1 MELELSGCRIRSWRD
16 GDQSSLARH
25 ANDVQVWRNVRD
37 HFPHPYTVADADAW
51 IARVVGHVPE
61 TQFAIEVN
69 GEVVGGVG
77 LMLQEDVA
85 RHSAEIGYWLG
96 QAYWGRGIMT
106 EVVRYMT
113 GWGFTSLDLYRVYAL
128 VFEWN
133 PASRRVLEKA
143 GYLLEGRLRKAVL
156 KDGQLLDQFAYA
168 VTRHD
173 PPYVQP
179 DTAPSA
185 SLKSKVAH

>member
-1 MELELSGCRIRSWRD
+1 MELELPGCRIRSWRE
-16 GDQSSLARH
+16 GDQSSLAYR
-25 ANDVQVWRNVRD
+25 ANDPQVWRNVRD

-51 IARVVGHVPE
+51 IARVVGHEPE

-69 GEVVGGVG
+69 GEVAGGVG

-96 QAYWGRGIMT
+96 QTYWGRGIMT
-106 EVVRYMT
+106 DVVRHMT
-113 GWGFTSLDLYRVYAL
+113 RYGFASLDLYRVYAL

-143 GYLLEGRLRKAVL
+143 GYILEGRLRKAAI
-156 KDGQLLDQFAYA
+156 KDSQLLDQFAYA
-168 VTRHD
+168 VTRDD
-173 PPYVQP
+173 PPYCEA
-179 DTAPSA
+179 DTGSA
-185 SLKSKVAH
+185 LPGSSPR

>member
-1 MELELSGCRIRSWRD
+1 MELELPGCRIRSWRD
-16 GDQSSLARH
+16 GDQPSLARH
-25 ANDVQVWRNVRD
+25 ANDLLVWRNVRD

-69 GEVVGGVG
+69 GEVAGGVG

-106 EVVRYMT
+106 GVVRRMT
-113 GWGFTSLDLYRVYAL
+113 RYGFTSLDLYRVYAL

-143 GYLLEGRLRKAVL
+143 GYVLEGRLRKAVI
-156 KDGQLLDQFAYA
+156 KDGQLLDQFVYA
-168 VTRHD
+168 VTRED
-173 PPYVQP
+173 PPYSVGEAETEQP
-179 DTAPSA
+179 VSPER
-185 SLKSKVAH
+185 

>member
-16 GDQSSLARH
+16 GDQPSLARH
-25 ANDVQVWRNVRD
+25 ANDVLVWRNVRD
-37 HFPHPYTVADADAW
+37 QFPHPYTLADAEAW
-51 IARVVGHVPE
+51 IAKVVGHEPE
-61 TQFAIEVN
+61 TQFAIEVS
-69 GEVVGGVG
+69 GEVAGGVG

-106 EVVRYMT
+106 EVVRRMT
-113 GWGFTSLDLYRVYAL
+113 RYGLTSLDLFRVYAF
-128 VFEWN
+128 VFESN

-143 GYLLEGRLRKAVL
+143 GYTLEGRLRKAVI

-179 DTAPSA
+179 DTESVWPGLSQ
-185 SLKSKVAH
+185 K

>member
-1 MELELSGCRIRSWRD
+1 MELDLTGCRIRSWRD
-16 GDQSSLARH
+16 GDQPSLARH
-25 ANDVQVWRNVRD
+25 ANDALVWRNVRD
-37 HFPHPYTVADADAW
+37 HFPHPYTLADADAW
-51 IARVVGHVPE
+51 IARVVGHEPE
-61 TQFAIEVN
+61 TQFAIEVS
-69 GEVVGGVG
+69 GEVAGGVG

-96 QAYWGRGIMT
+96 QTYWGRGIMT
-106 EVVRYMT
+106 DVVRRMT
-113 GWGFTSLDLYRVYAL
+113 RYGFTSLDLYRVYAL

-143 GYLLEGRLRKAVL
+143 GYILEGRLRKAAI

-173 PPYVQP
+173 PPYVQG
-179 DTAPSA
+179 DTESVWPGLSR
-185 SLKSKVAH
+185 K

>member
-51 IARVVGHVPE
+51 IAKVVGHVPE

-69 GEVVGGVG
+69 GEVAGGVG

-96 QAYWGRGIMT
+96 QAYWGRGLMT
-106 EVVRYMT
+106 EVVRCMT
-113 GWGFTSLDLYRVYAL
+113 SWGFTSLDLYRVYAL

-143 GYLLEGRLRKAVL
+143 GYILEGRLRKAAL

-179 DTAPSA
+179 DTAPVWPGLSR
-185 SLKSKVAH
+185 K